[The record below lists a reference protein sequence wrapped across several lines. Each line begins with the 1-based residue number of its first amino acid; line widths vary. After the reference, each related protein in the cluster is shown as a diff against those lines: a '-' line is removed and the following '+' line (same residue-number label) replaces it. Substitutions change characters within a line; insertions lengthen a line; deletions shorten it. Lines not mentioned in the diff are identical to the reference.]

1 MQIVA
6 NWFNTPF
13 SPAAPTSARYGM
25 PIPAAGPNAYWLAG
39 SHDASIVLAGEA
51 MATLTIRNVPDKV
64 AKSLKSLARKNRR
77 SMEQE
82 VRELISEHVGER
94 VSVLDQIQAA
104 WGKQTRRPTAT
115 EVEGWI
121 SAGRE

>member
-1 MQIVA
+1 MILVKSLVRLGVQFREAEMGDGVRSSVRQR
-6 NWFNTPF
+6 NGLLGDF
-13 SPAAPTSARYGM
+13 R
-25 PIPAAGPNAYWLAG
+25 
-39 SHDASIVLAGEA
+39 DASIVLAGEA
-51 MATLTIRNVPDKV
+51 MATLTIRNVPEKV
-64 AKSLKSLARKNRR
+64 AKSLKTLARKNHR

-94 VSVLDQIQAA
+94 LSVLDQIEAA
-104 WGKQTRRPTAT
+104 WGKQARRPSAT